1 MSSIQPDLNYRH
13 LLLDFRA
20 DIFRRLTMVMV
31 TFCIVAAYTLIFMQ
45 PLPHQ
50 LVFFLY
56 AFSGFVL
63 LIRNFAQR
71 SPNLARYIFV
81 LSMYLG
87 LATSMILLPVT
98 WLPFL
103 VFPIV
108 FISELLVSYASIILA
123 AVFFGFTALLGHI
136 AHTNYPIQPLALF
149 LCLMITIT
157 NRGIQVINTLL
168 LWYSSMYQ
176 QANDLLEDARTR
188 RADVVQMLKSLETA
202 YQTQHRLQTQLIYAR
217 QQAEELRSLK
227 ERFASNI
234 SHELRTPLNIILGFT
249 EIMHLTPEVY
259 GNITF
264 PPKLQRD
271 IYQIHRNSRHLLEM
285 IDDVLDLSYIEIS
298 QFSLSF
304 EPTDLKQFLDDTVEM
319 VSHLFQ
325 DTSVEF
331 VVNVADP
338 LPHIE
343 IDRTRI
349 RQVIINLLNNAH
361 RFTPSGSVTFS
372 VVRREKDVLFEIA
385 DTGLGIPEDKMHLI
399 FEEFYQVDYSLSRAH
414 GGAGLGLAITKRFVE
429 AHHGQLHV
437 TSEEGK
443 GSVFTFTLPMPN
455 NQRRDRLDFPL
466 SPTLKTEKQESLW
479 LVVDADPHVITLIAR
494 HSQGHRLI
502 QIENDS
508 LIHAAILQHSP
519 QGIIINQPA
528 DRALPSHFSNISI
541 PIIMCSLPS
550 TTQMV
555 RHLGVDACLAKP
567 VRPNQITDQFQRYP
581 QLATVLVV
589 DDDIGVVQLVQRS
602 IETQYPHI
610 RVLRAYSGQQALEMM
625 RLTRPDLVLLDLVM
639 PDISGF
645 EVIADMRNDPELDC
659 ISIILLTATK
669 YIYSDEETRAGMQV
683 HQNGG
688 LRPMDVL
695 KLIDTVITT
704 MEMSGSR

>member
-1 MSSIQPDLNYRH
+1 
-13 LLLDFRA
+13 
-20 DIFRRLTMVMV
+20 
-31 TFCIVAAYTLIFMQ
+31 
-45 PLPHQ
+45 
-50 LVFFLY
+50 
-56 AFSGFVL
+56 
-63 LIRNFAQR
+63 
-71 SPNLARYIFV
+71 
-81 LSMYLG
+81 
-87 LATSMILLPVT
+87 
-98 WLPFL
+98 
-103 VFPIV
+103 
-108 FISELLVSYASIILA
+108 
-123 AVFFGFTALLGHI
+123 
-136 AHTNYPIQPLALF
+136 
-149 LCLMITIT
+149 MITIT